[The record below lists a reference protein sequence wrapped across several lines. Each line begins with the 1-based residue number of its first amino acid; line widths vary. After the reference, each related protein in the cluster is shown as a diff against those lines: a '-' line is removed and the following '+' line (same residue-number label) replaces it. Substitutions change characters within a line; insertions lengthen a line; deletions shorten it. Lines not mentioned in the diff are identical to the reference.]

1 MDPPGRLIGHEA
13 AELSGDEEG
22 KEFVEMSACSPQCI
36 KLSVLHN
43 KSTFTE
49 IF

>member
-13 AELSGDEEG
+13 AELSGDVEG
-22 KEFVEMSACSPQCI
+22 KEFVEMPECSPKCI
-36 KLSVLHN
+36 KLSLLRN
-43 KSTFTE
+43 KFTFTE